1 VGTVTIQEVAAYAG
15 VSRAT
20 VSRALNGHPGVSPE
34 LRDRV
39 LEAARV
45 LGYQPNRFARR
56 LRIGSNVSD
65 VVGLIISDIENPFFI
80 SVVRGVEDVAYA
92 NRLSVVLCNTDENPD
107 KQQMY
112 LSVMMAERVGGLII
126 SPAPVSDYQEL
137 DRLRQQNIPII
148 LLDRCADG
156 FEFDTV
162 RVDNVQGSFMAVS
175 HLLEQG
181 YTRIALIG
189 GTADLTTARERHEGY
204 QKALEAA
211 GIPLDKT
218 LVKHGDYKKE
228 SGYRLARDLMSLRE
242 PPQAIFAA
250 NNLMTLGTLQ
260 ALQEMQV
267 RIPQDVA
274 LVGFDDM
281 PWSGQLCPPLTAV
294 AQPTYDLGREAGR
307 LLLRRMHDHDAAN
320 QSIVLQTRL
329 IVRESSG
336 VNLIRTVRNDRDD
349 VSPA

>member
-1 VGTVTIQEVAAYAG
+1 M
-15 VSRAT
+15 
-20 VSRALNGHPGVSPE
+20 
-34 LRDRV
+34 
-39 LEAARV
+39 

-56 LRIGSNVSD
+56 LRIGSNTSD

-92 NRLSVVLCNTDENPD
+92 NRLSVVLCNTDENPA

-112 LSVMMAERVGGLII
+112 LSVMMAERLGGLIL
-126 SPAPVSDYQEL
+126 SPAPGSDYQEL
-137 DRLRQQNIPII
+137 DRLRQENIPIV
-148 LLDRCADG
+148 LLDRRANRY
-156 FEFDTV
+156 EFDTV
-162 RVDNVQGSFMAVS
+162 RVDNVQGGFTAVS
-175 HLLEQG
+175 HLIEQG
-181 YTRIALIG
+181 YRRIALIG
-189 GTADLTTARERHEGY
+189 GTANLTTARERFEGY

-211 GIPLDKT
+211 GIPLDKS
-218 LVKHGDYKKE
+218 LIKHGDYKKD
-228 SGYRLARDLMSLRE
+228 SGYQLTRDLMQLRE
-242 PPQAIFAA
+242 PPEAIFAA

-260 ALQEMQV
+260 ALQELQI

-294 AQPTYDLGREAGR
+294 AQPTYDLGQEAAR
-307 LLLRRMHDHDAAN
+307 LLLRRMHDREAAS

-336 VNLIRTVRNDRDD
+336 VNRLRTARNERDD
-349 VSPA
+349 DASPT